1 MTTNDFAPDVVYG
14 LGGGGTELALQ
25 FLEQDWILDRI
36 VRPRSSRPEDVTVR
50 LLDTATE
57 EMNRKQA
64 RIEDI
69 RRRRDEL
76 KDRYHGEHDT
86 RPGDVTIDP
95 VLVSRN
101 MNMMN
106 ATVLTGD
113 QEVEAIAEANGM
125 DPDDWWLERADVDE
139 NLNFAKGVHRQRGLA
154 KATLYR
160 AMASRNEVSSALE
173 TTRPCKVA
181 IFVGLGGGS
190 GSGMLFDVIR
200 SLTESNPNNELV
212 VFGVLPSSTED
223 SDGVH
228 ANAYATLCE
237 LEAMRLS
244 ETDPLEDVVLYHL
257 DPSDYEGKE
266 GNQLDADGLEEFDE
280 AFCQS
285 VVSYYAATGEE
296 QFNRTYSFAPFTV
309 AVPQVISYNVEA
321 IDEARSAME
330 TRLEARCEAAEIE
343 RQVVDELRELYRELG
358 VADLATV
365 EADPDVGNIPDESIE
380 ALRERLEELHGLAT
394 EELFDELEYASAARF
409 VDAYESALGD
419 VDEGDPVALARRLKN
434 YTGSIE
440 ARHDARDDLDEL
452 LGETLASGVRR
463 VAEQAELL
471 VRRQAIDQTQLKSAV
486 GDFVPLRRGMR
497 RDLSATRA
505 NLDVERRERTVRRH
519 EQTVEQLQKELR
531 AHRESQSDAVEEAMD
546 RWTSETVTA
555 REELAAHD
563 VAEAK
568 TLLSAL
574 REALHEHSVA
584 VESAETTDE
593 LKHVSDAEVTTAL
606 NELAD
611 YEDRVRV
618 GAFSDFTLVDRNTVR
633 EACAKLVDARKTSLN
648 ATGSDGL
655 LDRLTSFGRSK
666 HADIDA
672 TRRLRD
678 LHEELEQTDIFSIK
692 PATEEFGV
700 SVVFDVDGRAERVAA
715 RVEELQAEIVRCAQ
729 VVVPESDGGTV
740 EAAGDGQP
748 TLVDEQVNRIRTAV
762 KNGTEPVSVAER
774 VFEEVLT
781 DDGGLQ
787 EELTEAKEKLG
798 SARLTRDA
806 YRATDSLFDS
816 LLGGPYADYIACRDR
831 AAEAA
836 EEYQSIGTSFGTED
850 GFDFRCTLRP
860 QNLMATARKSGLSEA
875 NLFDSRAERQT
886 FEGGLED
893 VIENVHDAEYHGL
906 AHRQL
911 TGTNANYYGTD
922 VNIGLVAPIRGE
934 LVETSSKIADRIDQ
948 GFAVSS
954 PGSVTDS
961 VGVFQVEDERGTP
974 IGADWDVGVHTFI
987 SGVFLDNLRVV
998 SSRNFRE
1005 EYEELSTGTS
1015 PKLHHAYQLEE
1026 GKLVRRTEHINLES
1040 LAERDF
1046 YLRGSHAEDEVR
1058 EEILTTLFDTELEAD
1073 AESGSDGDTDTELA
1087 DEDADTVSITTDG
1100 GGDESAD
1107 TGRSNETGDART
1119 GPTLDESHDAY

>member
-36 VRPRSSRPEDVTVR
+36 VHPRSSRPEDVTVR

-76 KDRYHGEHDT
+76 KEKYHGEHDT

-106 ATVLTGD
+106 ATVLTGN

-160 AMASRNEVSSALE
+160 AMASRNDVSSALE

-181 IFVGLGGGS
+181 MFVGLGGGS

-244 ETDPLEDVVLYHL
+244 EDDPLEDVVLYHL

-321 IDEARSAME
+321 IDEARTAME
-330 TRLEARCEAAEIE
+330 TRLKARCEAAEIE
-343 RQVVDELRELYRELG
+343 RQVVDDLRELYRELG
-358 VADLATV
+358 VPDLATV
-365 EADPDVGNIPDESIE
+365 EADPDVGDIPDESVE
-380 ALRERLEELHGLAT
+380 ALRERLEELHELAT

-409 VDAYESALGD
+409 VDAYESALED
-419 VDEGDPVALARRLKN
+419 VGEDDPVALARRLKN

-463 VAEQAELL
+463 VSEQAELL
-471 VRRQAIDQTQLKSAV
+471 VRRQAIEQTQLKSAV

-505 NLDVERRERTVRRH
+505 NLDVERHERTVRRH
-519 EQTVEQLQKELR
+519 EQTVEQLRDELR
-531 AHRESQSDAVEEAMD
+531 AHRESRSEAVEEAVD
-546 RWTSETVTA
+546 RWTSETATA

-574 REALHEHSVA
+574 REALHEYSVA
-584 VESAETTDE
+584 VENAKTTDE
-593 LKHVSDAEVTTAL
+593 LENVSDAEVTGAL
-606 NELAD
+606 DEIAD

-618 GAFSDFTLVDRNTVR
+618 DAFADFTLVDRNAVR
-633 EACAKLVDARKTSLN
+633 EACAKLVDARKTSLT
-648 ATGSDGL
+648 ATGNDGL
-655 LDRLTSFGRSK
+655 LGRLTSSFGGTNDS
-666 HADIDA
+666 DIDA

-678 LHEELEQTDIFSIK
+678 LHEELEQTDVFSIK

-700 SVVFDVDGRAERVAA
+700 SVVFDVDGRAEQVAS

-729 VVVPESDGGTV
+729 VVVSESNAGTG
-740 EAAGDGQP
+740 ESAADAQP
-748 TLVDEQVNRIRTAV
+748 TLADEQIRRIRTAV
-762 KNGTEPVSVAER
+762 KNGNDPVSVAER
-774 VFEEVLT
+774 VFEDVLT

-787 EELTEAKEKLG
+787 EELAEAEEKLAAAQ
-798 SARLTRDA
+798 SICDA
-806 YRATDSLFDS
+806 YRATDSLFES

-836 EEYQSIGTSFGTED
+836 EEYRSIGTSFGTKD

-860 QNLMATARKSGLSEA
+860 QNLMATARKSGLAEA

-886 FEGGLED
+886 FEAGLED
-893 VIENVHDAEYHGL
+893 VIENIHDAEYHGL

-922 VNIGLVAPIRGE
+922 VNVGLVAPLRDE
-934 LVETSSKIADRIDQ
+934 LAEASSKLTDRIDQ

-961 VGVFQVEDERGTP
+961 VGVFQVEDEHGNP
-974 IGADWDVGVHTFI
+974 IGSDWDVGVHTFI

-1015 PKLHHAYQLEE
+1015 PKLHHAYRLEE
-1026 GKLVRRTEHINLES
+1026 GELIRRTDHVNLES

-1046 YLRGSHAEDEVR
+1046 YLRGSDAEDVVR
-1058 EEILTTLFDTELEAD
+1058 EEILTTLFDADFETGIESDTDNANSEPAD
-1073 AESGSDGDTDTELA
+1073 AA
-1087 DEDADTVSITTDG
+1087 AVSITTTG
-1100 GGDESAD
+1100 GGDGPSD
-1107 TGRSNETGDART
+1107 TGPSSESETDDGRTESTTNESNDV
-1119 GPTLDESHDAY
+1119 Y